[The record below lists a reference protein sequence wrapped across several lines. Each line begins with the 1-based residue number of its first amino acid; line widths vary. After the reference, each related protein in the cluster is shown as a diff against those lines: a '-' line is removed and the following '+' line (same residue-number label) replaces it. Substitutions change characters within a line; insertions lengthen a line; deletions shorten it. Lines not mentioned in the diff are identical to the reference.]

1 MTKFDNTTA
10 LSTSV
15 NIRIIVSSP
24 VTIINVTRAQAPP
37 LTGNLLPA
45 RPVSA
50 WQLYSLCGVVCR
62 ICYSR
67 LLGGSGGISRLI
79 TPSPPDW

>member
-10 LSTSV
+10 LSTFV
-15 NIRIIVSSP
+15 NIGISVSIP
-24 VTIINVTRAQAPP
+24 VTISTVTRAQAPP

-50 WQLYSLCGVVCR
+50 WQLYSRCGVVCR
-62 ICYSR
+62 TCYSR
-67 LLGGSGGISRLI
+67 LLGGSGGISK
-79 TPSPPDW
+79 